1 MELLSSLLF
10 TVIPTFL
17 GIYDSVRNRI
27 AMALPTMTSYQ
38 MIKDTAKN
46 KMEMLVNL
54 IEYKCDGWAEC
65 RLVFTNWRGMYVH
78 LKKIYA
84 GKHTTVGCS
93 LHLLFS
99 ESCLL
104 WPRLAPFQPIWRWKH
119 RTKENMSL
127 SLSISHPPLIPP
139 LSHCYKGWDQYNCH
153 VDSWELSITLLELCC
168 VGLWVGWSS

>member
-54 IEYKCDGWAEC
+54 IEYKCDG
-65 RLVFTNWRGMYVH
+65 
-78 LKKIYA
+78 
-84 GKHTTVGCS
+84 
-93 LHLLFS
+93 
-99 ESCLL
+99 
-104 WPRLAPFQPIWRWKH
+104 
-119 RTKENMSL
+119 
-127 SLSISHPPLIPP
+127 
-139 LSHCYKGWDQYNCH
+139 
-153 VDSWELSITLLELCC
+153 
-168 VGLWVGWSS
+168 